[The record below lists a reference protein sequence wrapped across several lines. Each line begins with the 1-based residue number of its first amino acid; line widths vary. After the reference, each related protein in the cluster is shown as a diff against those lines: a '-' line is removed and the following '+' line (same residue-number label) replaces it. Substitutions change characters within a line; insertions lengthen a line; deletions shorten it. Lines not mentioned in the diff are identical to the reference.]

1 MSILFVVLISLI
13 ALIIGTGVFLF
24 LIHFIMSAGFYRFF
38 MYMILGIIVLVLYYF
53 IGFYLYM
60 FWTVLSQVGRTSCNM
75 EFWDNIWYTILFAFI
90 ILTLTVF
97 IKSVK
102 ADGMRWNLL
111 VYSIS
116 TLFVL
121 ILYTITYYLY
131 IYNDLI
137 AIITGILS
145 GAMVVLTAFA
155 VFLKSY
161 SSSIIDLF
169 YVFYALVTVIFTVSL
184 FMFLFKVLVSCYN
197 IIS

>member
-1 MSILFVVLISLI
+1 MSILFILLIALISLI
-13 ALIIGTGVFLF
+13 IGAGLF
-24 LIHFIMSAGFYRFF
+24 LIFIHFVMSAGFYRFF
-38 MYMILGIIVLVLYYF
+38 MFLLLGIIVLVLYYF

-60 FWTVLSQVGRTSCNM
+60 FWTVLSQIGRTSCNM
-75 EFWDNIWYTILFAFI
+75 EFWDNIWYAILFAFI

-97 IKSVK
+97 IKTVK

-121 ILYTITYYLY
+121 ILYTIMYYLY

-137 AIITGILS
+137 AIITGLLS
-145 GAMVVLTAFA
+145 VVMIFLTIIA

-169 YVFYALVTVIFTVSL
+169 YVFYALVTVVFTVSL

-197 IIS
+197 MIS